1 MLYKELYFRH
11 IYSKL
16 TPTLEQRIAS
26 FANYR
31 ALFDYLW
38 GACSCA
44 AGVCCSCLICSL
56 LPLDDAQRRPSRVRS
71 PCRTSG
77 CGT

>member
-1 MLYKELYFRH
+1 VLADEFFLMLYKELYFRH

-44 AGVCCSCLICSL
+44 ARVCCSCVL
-56 LPLDDAQRRPSRVRS
+56 LVSNLLSAPP
-71 PCRTSG
+71 
-77 CGT
+77 